1 LDAAS
6 INTHASGDV
15 AHGGLLSCIVGEH
28 ERLAIDPRGQ
38 PDGELTT
45 ETDTHRQDMVG
56 HTATWMQRGPYS
68 GEGDVGKVEV
78 LVIEHRAEHSDPKH
92 GSYGGPVKDVGEEVC
107 IRCVPAI
114 A

>member
-1 LDAAS
+1 MATQIHVHPCGSVLTQGDQGNLVDQFLDAAS

-78 LVIEHRAEHSDPKH
+78 LF
-92 GSYGGPVKDVGEEVC
+92 KDH
-107 IRCVPAI
+107 
-114 A
+114 